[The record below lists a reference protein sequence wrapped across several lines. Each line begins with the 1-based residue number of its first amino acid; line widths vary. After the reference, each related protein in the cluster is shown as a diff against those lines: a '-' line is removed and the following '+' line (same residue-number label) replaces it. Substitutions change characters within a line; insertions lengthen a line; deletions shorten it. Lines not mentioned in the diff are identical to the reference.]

1 MPSIPYPE
9 QARVPLPGSER
20 KPFNALGNPRLPF
33 VTVEPESVKVLPKSR
48 HLTISVLV
56 KRKTPLDSTSFGTQV
71 LTHEQFAERHGA
83 DPDAVAAVK
92 QFAEAFN
99 LQVEPEIHESRR
111 TVQLTG
117 SVEAMEKAFGTTL
130 SDTKTAHGDL
140 RVRQGPLT
148 VPEELAPHLV
158 AVLGLD
164 NRPQTTP
171 HNRLAIP
178 RSTNISYT
186 PVQVASL
193 YNFPATG
200 GAGQTIGLIEL
211 GGGFKQADLEI
222 YFRAL
227 SQNPPT
233 VNAISVDKAKNKP
246 SGANGADGEVL
257 LDIEV
262 AAAVAPGVSIA
273 VYFAPNT
280 DQGFT
285 DAISTAVH
293 DTSRKPG
300 VISISWGGPESTWTQ
315 QAITAMD
322 EACQA
327 AAALGITITVACGD
341 SGATDGVTDG
351 ANHVDFPASSPH
363 VLACG
368 GTKLVGTGA
377 GIYAK
382 ITSEVVWNELANNEG
397 ATGGGVSDVFPL
409 PTWQAQAKVPAP
421 TVSGGGRG
429 LPDVSGNADPATGY
443 SVRVD
448 GENTVIGGTSAVAP
462 LWAGLITVINA
473 AKGKTSG
480 FLNPTLYA
488 AKESSAFHDITS
500 GTNGAFIAGPGWDA
514 CAGLGTPI
522 GTGVQT
528 VLGGTPVHTTGK
540 PVKSGDGLGDKRHHN

>member
-1 MPSIPYPE
+1 MPSTPYAE
-9 QARVPLPGSER
+9 QRRVPLPGSER
-20 KPFNALGNPRLPF
+20 KPFIAEGDPRLPF
-33 VTVEPESVKVLPKSR
+33 ANPEPESVKVLPKSR
-48 HLTISVLV
+48 HLTVSVLV
-56 KRKTPLDSTSFGTQV
+56 KRKNPLDPGKFGSEV
-71 LTHEQFAERHGA
+71 LTHEQFTARHGA
-83 DPDAVAAVK
+83 DPAAVAAVTR
-92 QFAEAFN
+92 FADEFG
-99 LQVEPEIHESRR
+99 LQVEPEVHEARR

-130 SDTKTAHGDL
+130 TQQETAHGNL

-148 VPEELAPHLV
+148 VPEELAPYLV

-164 NRPQTTP
+164 NRPQSVP
-171 HNRLAIP
+171 HYRRAIP
-178 RSTNISYT
+178 HATNVSYT
-186 PVQVASL
+186 PVQVAAL
-193 YNFPATG
+193 YNFPTTG

-211 GGGFKQADLEI
+211 GGGFKEADIET

-227 SQNPPT
+227 GQNPPT
-233 VNAISVDKAKNKP
+233 VNAVSVDKGKNKP

-262 AAAVAPGVSIA
+262 AGAVAPGASLA

-293 DTSRKPG
+293 DTARKPG

-327 AAALGITITVACGD
+327 AAALGVTITVACGD
-341 SGATDGVTDG
+341 SGSTDGVTDG

-368 GTKLVGTGA
+368 GTTLKGTSSGTTA
-377 GIYAK
+377 T
-382 ITSEVVWNELANNEG
+382 ITSEVVWNETASKEG
-397 ATGGGVSDVFPL
+397 ATGGGVSNVFPL
-409 PTWQAQAKVPAP
+409 PTWQSHAKVPAP

-429 LPDVSGNADPATGY
+429 TPDVSGDADPSTGY

-448 GENTVIGGTSAVAP
+448 GENTIIGGTSAVAP
-462 LWAGLITVINA
+462 LWAGLLTVINA
-473 AKGKTSG
+473 AKGTTSG

-488 AKESSAFHDITS
+488 ATETAAFHDIVS
-500 GTNGAFIAGPGWDA
+500 GNNGAFRAGPGWDP
-514 CAGLGTPI
+514 CTGLGSPI
-522 GTGVQT
+522 GSGVQT
-528 VLGGTPVHTTGK
+528 VLGGTPSKDTGTGAR
-540 PVKSGDGLGDKRHHN
+540 STDDKRHQK